1 MLADITPVVVR
12 IASTSVGAVSALAR
26 LIIDTMRFFRSSSA
40 LRLGPSVFGWPLA
53 PSRIRRSCAL
63 LTLVALIFGT
73 PAIEAGSLLREV
85 FSNIGGTSLS
95 DLTNSPAYPN
105 SPSLTNYVTD
115 FFEAPTDVDENYG
128 QRMHGYVIPPL
139 DGDYTFWIA
148 SDDNGGL
155 WLSTDE
161 DPVKQRLI
169 ASVNSWTS
177 SREWGK
183 EPNQQSAPIHLEANK
198 AYYIAALMK
207 EGGGGDNLAV
217 RWLRPDK
224 MDEAPIPATYLLPWG
239 TAFTAPLIGQ
249 QPTNTTAI
257 EGQLATFVVK
267 VKNAAP
273 VTFKWRRYD
282 TYIPNSDTATLLYGP
297 VTLLDNGAR
306 FSVLLT
312 NRIGFTNS
320 TEALLTVVPDT
331 TPPRLVSALNF
342 GRSTVRLIFSEA
354 VALPEATNAANYGLD
369 HGIGV
374 TSVSMGADARTVL
387 LATDSLS
394 FGTAYTLTVSKV
406 TDRALNPNPIQPG
419 STLQFTAVEYAPLDI
434 GGPALS
440 GSSVSVPGGFDVTG
454 GGTDIGGVSDQ
465 FHFAYQT
472 RSGDFDVQVKVAGLS
487 VTDPYAR
494 GGLMARE
501 TLNANAR
508 FAAVF
513 ASSLQMG
520 CFFEARDTVGA
531 AASLAAPP
539 GGMPVNYPET
549 WLRLRRL
556 GTAFTGYASLDGQ
569 TWVQLGSRTL
579 PGLTGVLY
587 FGFAATGANPSV
599 ATAVQFRDIRPT
611 VSQVTGFFTPTTEPL
626 GPSSRATC
634 LVFSEIMY
642 HPRARDDQK
651 DLAYVEIYNA
661 GAIFEDLTHW
671 RLSGDID
678 YRFPDGFKLAAGDFV
693 VVAAAPG
700 DLAAVCGLSN
710 VLGPYTNS
718 LSKSS
723 GTLRLRNNADAI
735 RLEVNYSSDPPWPVE
750 ADGKG
755 HSLVLARPSYGE
767 DDPRAWAASE
777 RIGGSPGRQ
786 ETFYPVSQRNVVINE
801 FLAHTDDPQLDYIE
815 LYNHSNSDVDL
826 SGCWLSDDIATNKFR
841 IPDKTTIPAR
851 GFLSFDQNQ
860 LGFSLDAAG
869 ETLFLVDSNAT
880 RVLDAIRFGGQE
892 NGVASGRS
900 PDGSPTIR
908 RLTSPT
914 PGAPNAPWR
923 IEEVVINEIMYSPI
937 SGESEDEYVELYNR
951 STNEVDLSD
960 WRFTSGIN
968 FRIPNGNRL
977 SPGGYL
983 VVAKSVARLLANY
996 PHLNMTNTV
1005 GDYSGTLR
1013 NSGDRITLAK
1023 PDRIIST
1030 NDLGDVVTHT
1040 IPIVVDEVSY
1050 SAGGRWGKWSDGGGS
1065 SLELIDP
1072 NADPLRPSN
1081 WADSDETGKA
1091 AWTTVSFTGTLDN
1104 GQGGFAAN
1112 RLHISMQGMGECL
1125 VDDVGVFKVAGVNLL
1140 TNGGFELGV
1149 GAWKFF
1155 GNHSESTVDTTGAA
1169 TGTRCL
1175 HVRGQGDGD
1184 TGVNSI
1190 RTTLAA
1196 GLASGNTAT
1205 ITAKVRWL
1213 AGWPEVLFRSRGAWI
1228 EMPARM
1234 EVPRNLG
1241 TPGEA
1246 NSRRVNNAGPA
1257 IFDVNHSPALP
1268 RAGQPV
1274 LVTCRVS
1281 DPDNIGSLRLR
1292 WRADPS
1298 ATLSNVTLRDDG
1310 ASGDLVAGDGI
1321 YSALIPGRSDTVVVA
1336 FRIEATDAA
1345 ATPATTIFPAGA
1357 PAQECHVRWGDP
1369 VPSGTFGHYHLWN
1382 TAATDAARNNA
1393 LNNTWRDAT
1402 LVYGNQRVI
1411 YNAGFRDKGSPYHA
1425 GGGDYAVTVPQ
1436 DDMLFGVTDH
1446 VLASTGNGGSE
1457 ETGLRGQVS
1466 AWIAQEMGIS
1476 YLHSRYIL
1484 VYRNGTPH
1492 QNVSEDL
1499 EQPNRQYAERWF
1511 PEVAGGDLY
1520 KVAVWFEFQD
1530 DNLNFGA
1537 TSATLEKFT
1546 TTGDALKL
1554 GRYRWN
1560 YQRRSNDGTANN
1572 YTNIFDL
1579 VGAANDTSTNY
1590 VNKVLNLADIEEWM
1604 RVFAYHRVLGNWD
1617 SWSFSVGQ
1625 NMFLYKQPG
1634 LRWVIMPWDIDFVLG
1649 IGNGSND
1656 PVRFDQDPVILR
1668 MYNTPAFRRMLWRA
1682 FIDAVNGPML
1692 PDNYRPQIDARRAM
1706 LLKNGIQGISDV
1718 GGIYTYINQR
1728 RTYLLSQI
1736 KAADAA
1742 QLAITTSG
1750 GIDFRS
1756 TTPTAILAGT
1766 APFAVAAIE
1775 VNGVPY
1781 PVSWTD
1787 QNRFQLVVPLTQA
1800 TNAFS
1805 LTGKDRLGK
1814 MVPGATD
1821 TITVTYAGAVQ
1832 QPQDYVVINEIH
1844 YDPVEPRASF
1854 VELFNRSTTTPF
1866 DLSSFWMEGLGYTFT
1881 EGAIIPPNSYLILAR
1896 DRGAFAAAYG
1906 AIIPVFDE
1914 FPGSLD
1920 NGGEHLA
1927 LMKPGALA
1935 NESILISDVRY
1946 DNRAP
1951 WPTNAAGMGPS
1962 LQLVDASR
1970 DVYRVGNWASTATN
1984 DVNRVTPGRANSVR
1998 QSLQPFPLL
2007 WINEVLPNNVT
2018 GLADPQGHRVPW
2030 IELYNAGTTAIDL
2043 APFYLTDRFTN
2054 LTQWRFPA
2062 GATIGP
2068 KGFLVLWADGET
2080 GESTAATPH
2089 TSFRLN
2095 PSTGIVALV
2104 RTQGSADAPAVM
2116 DYLEYGQLSPDRSY
2130 GSYPDGEPRKRR
2142 FFQVATPNGG
2152 NDPTSPPIQVRINE
2166 FMAGNTKTLA
2176 NPLDGGSDDWFELY
2190 NGDLL
2195 PVDLS
2200 GYYLTDTL
2208 TNITKAT
2215 IPAGVII
2222 PAGGFLLVWAD
2233 QKTASYTPGDDLH
2246 VNFKLASAGEELGL
2260 FAPDHS
2266 RVDSVSFAQQTD
2278 DVSMGCYP
2286 DGGEPPMVAMVIPTP
2301 RVANLLAGGNTPPV
2315 LNAIGNKTVAEQ
2327 TRLDF
2332 TARATDVDADQTLT
2346 FSLGPD
2352 APAGASID
2360 EQTGEFTWT
2369 PSEAQGPG
2377 NYSFAVRVTDSG
2389 VPARTASER
2398 ITVTVSEV
2406 NRPPV
2411 LAAIDDQIA
2420 PEGSLLTIPI
2430 AATDPDLPAGSLV
2443 FSLDPGSPLG
2453 MEINPTNGLLTW
2465 RPSEPQGPGEYTIT
2479 VQVTDSGS
2487 PALSD
2492 SKRFKVMVPEV
2503 NNPPDLAAIQ
2513 PQTIDE
2519 LSTMTLTVRA
2529 VDPDDPPST
2538 IVYSFDLAPDGA
2550 RVSPTT
2556 GVITWTPTEAQGPT
2570 NAIFVVRATES
2581 APPNLSSASTFSVA
2595 VREVN
2600 QAPVLAPIPD
2610 LSVLEGDTAA
2620 FTASATDAD
2629 LPAQSLRFSLDQ
2641 GAPAGAVIRS
2651 DSGQFTW
2658 ITAADQ
2664 GGSTNRITVRVTDD
2678 GAGGLSDSRTFDVA
2692 VHPRFRVV
2700 INEIMYRP
2708 PTTNSEYIELLNASS
2723 NTTQNLSGLVLAGGD
2738 FSFTF
2743 PPGSTLAPRGLFCV
2757 VQEPAAFGGAYG
2769 TNLSIAG
2776 RWSGRL
2782 GSSNTVKLFRPGSGV
2797 EPPEI
2802 YDTVTFGDDSPWPP
2816 AANEG
2821 GASLQLIDAWRDN
2834 DRVGNWS
2841 ATAVYAGPRHPVV
2854 MTNQWRYY
2862 QSGWLPGTAWTEA
2875 TYDDSAWPQGR
2886 GLLYWE
2892 ESALP
2897 APKNTALTL
2906 GRMAYYFRTRFTLP
2920 SVPVGASLSL
2930 TTIIDDG
2937 AIFFLNGRELFRFNV
2952 DPGLLTTNTV
2962 ANTVV
2967 GNAAVSG
2974 PVILPADA
2982 LLAGENVLS
2991 VVALQQN
2998 SGSSDIVMGCSLDI
3012 EGGSMIGFT
3021 PGAPNNVATSLP
3033 EFPALRINEV
3043 AARGTPGLADVT
3055 GANDPWVE
3063 LFNSGQSD
3071 VALDGLFLTDDY
3083 TRLQK
3088 WALPAGRI
3096 VPSGA
3101 YVVLFA
3107 DGEPA
3112 QTTSGEMHTNF
3123 RLPSTEGVPW
3133 SVALCRVQNSQPAV
3147 VDYMAGVVGPA
3158 SSTVGRLPDGLTDSV
3173 RASLAPTPGARNRV
3187 ASDDR
3192 PPVLDCHFTVEGF
3205 PVVAWSSA
3213 PGWIYEVQF
3222 KNDLDESLW
3231 QSLARVTVD
3240 GDVATFTDSTVERPP
3255 KRFYRV
3261 VLRP

>member
-1 MLADITPVVVR
+1 MRCFSPCVRLTFGPPAASQPVPPF
-12 IASTSVGAVSALAR
+12 R
-26 LIIDTMRFFRSSSA
+26 LQ
-40 LRLGPSVFGWPLA
+40 
-53 PSRIRRSCAL
+53 RSCAL
-63 LTLVALIFGT
+63 LTLAALLVGAPVA
-73 PAIEAGSLLREV
+73 EAGSILREV
-85 FSNIGGTSLS
+85 FSDIGGGTSLS

-105 SPSLTNYVTD
+105 NPSSTNYVTD
-115 FFEAPTDVDENYG
+115 LFEAPTDVAEGYG

-148 SDDNGGL
+148 SDDGGGL

-161 DPVKQRLI
+161 DPVHQRLI
-169 ASVNSWTS
+169 ASVNGWTPP
-177 SREWGK
+177 RQWGV
-183 EPNQQSAPIHLEANK
+183 EQNQQSAPIHLEANK
-198 AYYIAALMK
+198 AYYVAALMK

-217 RWLRPDK
+217 RWLRPDGV
-224 MDEAPIPATYLLPWG
+224 DEAPMPATYLLPWG

-257 EGQLATFVVK
+257 EGQLATFTVK

-273 VTFKWRRYD
+273 VNFVWRRYD
-282 TYIPNSDTATLLYGP
+282 KAIPNSDSATLVYGP
-297 VTLLDNGAR
+297 VSLLDNGAH

-320 TEALLTVVPDT
+320 TEAILTVLPDT
-331 TPPRLVSALNF
+331 TPPTLVSALNF
-342 GRSTVRLIFSEA
+342 GRSTVRLIFSEP
-354 VALPEATNAANYGLD
+354 VALPGATNAANYSLD
-369 HGIGV
+369 QGIAV
-374 TSVSMGADARTVL
+374 TSVSVGADAETVL
-387 LATDSLS
+387 LTMDSLT
-394 FGTAYTLTVSKV
+394 FGTAYSLTVSEV
-406 TDRALNPNPIQPG
+406 TDRAFTPNPIQPG
-419 STLQFTAVEYAPLDI
+419 STLQFTAVEFAPLDI
-434 GGPALS
+434 GAPTLS
-440 GSSVSVPGGFDVTG
+440 GSSVAVPGGFDVTG
-454 GGTDIGGVSDQ
+454 AGTDIGGVSDQ
-465 FHFAYQT
+465 FQFAYQT
-472 RSGDFDVQVKVAGLS
+472 RSGDFDFQVKVIGLG

-531 AASLAAPP
+531 AASSAAPF

-549 WLRLRRL
+549 WLRLRRS
-556 GTAFTGYASLDGQ
+556 GTTLTGYASLDGL
-569 TWVQLGSRTL
+569 TWVQLSSRTL
-579 PGLTGVLY
+579 PSLASVLY
-587 FGFAATGANPSV
+587 FGFAATGANPAV
-599 ATAVQFRDIRPT
+599 ATTVQFRDLRAT
-611 VSQVTGFFTPTTEPL
+611 VSQVTGAFAPTAEPL

-642 HPRARDDQK
+642 HPEARDDGK
-651 DLAYVEIYNA
+651 NLAYIELYNA
-661 GAIFEDLTHW
+661 GALFEDLTHW
-671 RLSGDID
+671 RLSGHIE

-693 VVAAAPG
+693 VVAAAPV
-700 DLAAVCGLSN
+700 DLAAVSGLSN

-718 LSKSS
+718 LPRSS

-735 RLEVNYSSDPPWPVE
+735 RLEVNYSSDSPWPVE

-755 HSLVLARPSYGE
+755 HSLVLARPSFGE

-777 RIGGSPGRQ
+777 RIGGSPGCQ
-786 ETFYPVSQRNVVINE
+786 ETLYPAPQRTVVINE
-801 FLAHTDDPQLDYIE
+801 FLAHTDDPQLDFIE

-826 SGCWLSDDIATNKFR
+826 SGCWLSDDNATNKFR
-841 IPDKTTIPAR
+841 IPDKTTILAR

-860 LGFSLDAAG
+860 LGFSLNAAG

-900 PDGSPTIR
+900 PDGSPTVR
-908 RLTSPT
+908 RLSGST
-914 PGAPNAPWR
+914 PGVANAPWR
-923 IEEVVINEIMYSPI
+923 VEDVVINEIMYSPI
-937 SGESEDEYVELYNR
+937 SGESDDEYVELHNR
-951 STNEVDLSD
+951 SANEVDLSD
-960 WRFTSGIN
+960 WRFTSGID
-968 FRIPNGNRL
+968 FKIPDGTRL
-977 SPGGYL
+977 GPGGYV
-983 VVAKSVARLLANY
+983 VVARSAARLLANY
-996 PHLNMTNTV
+996 RQLNTTNTV

-1023 PDRIIST
+1023 RDTITST
-1030 NDLGDVVTHT
+1030 NALGDLETNT
-1040 IPIVVDEVSY
+1040 IHIIVADVSY
-1050 SAGGRWGKWSDGGGS
+1050 TAGGRWGKWSDGGGS

-1072 NADPLRPSN
+1072 NSDPLRPSN

-1091 AWTTVSFTGTLDN
+1091 AWTTVSFTGPLDN
-1104 GQGGFAAN
+1104 GQDGYAAD

-1125 VDDVGVFKVAGVNLL
+1125 VDDVEVFKVAGVGVLA
-1140 TNGGFELGV
+1140 NGGFESGV
-1149 GAWKFF
+1149 GAWGFF
-1155 GNHSESTVDTTGAA
+1155 GNHSQSSVDTTGAA
-1169 TGTRCL
+1169 TGARCL

-1184 TGVNSI
+1184 TGINSI
-1190 RTTLAA
+1190 RSPLTA

-1205 ITAKVRWL
+1205 ISAKVRWL

-1257 IFDVNHSPALP
+1257 IFEVKHSPALP
-1268 RAGQPV
+1268 RSGQPV

-1281 DPDNIGSLRLR
+1281 DPDNIGILRLR

-1321 YSALIPGRSDTVVVA
+1321 CSGLIPARSDGALVA

-1345 ATPATTIFPAGA
+1345 ATPATATFPAGA

-1369 VPSGTFGHYHLWN
+1369 VPLGSFGHYHLWN

-1411 YNAGFRDKGSPYHA
+1411 YNVGFRDKGSPYHG

-1436 DDMLFGVTDH
+1436 DDMLLGVTDR

-1466 AWIAQEMGIS
+1466 AWIAQQMGIS
-1476 YLHSRYIL
+1476 YLHSRYIW
-1484 VYRNGTPH
+1484 VYRNGNQH
-1492 QNVSEDL
+1492 QNISEDL
-1499 EQPNRQYAERWF
+1499 EQPNRQYAQRWF
-1511 PEVAGGDLY
+1511 PEVPDGDFY

-1530 DNLNFGA
+1530 DNQNFGA
-1537 TSATLEKFT
+1537 IGATLERFT
-1546 TTGDALKL
+1546 TTGGALKL

-1560 YQRRSNDGTANN
+1560 YQRRPNDGTANN

-1579 VGAANDTSTNY
+1579 VNAANDTSTNY
-1590 VNKVLNLADIEEWM
+1590 VSKVLNLADIEEWM

-1625 NMFLYKQPG
+1625 NMYLYKEPG

-1656 PVRFDQDPVILR
+1656 GLWGGQDPVINR
-1668 MYNTPAFRRMLWRA
+1668 MYDTPAFRRMLWRA
-1682 FIDAVNGPML
+1682 FLDAANGPMI

-1706 LLKNGIQGISDV
+1706 LLKNGIQGLSDV
-1718 GGIYTYINQR
+1718 RGIYTYIDQR
-1728 RTYLLSQI
+1728 RTFLLSQI
-1736 KAADAA
+1736 QANDAA
-1742 QLAITTSG
+1742 QFAVTTSG
-1750 GIDFRS
+1750 GSNFRS
-1756 TTPTAILAGT
+1756 TTPSAILAGT

-1775 VNGVPY
+1775 VNGIPY

-1800 TNAFS
+1800 TNALS
-1805 LTGKDRLGK
+1805 LVGKDRLGK
-1814 MVPGATD
+1814 TVPGAAD
-1821 TITVTYAGAVQ
+1821 TITVTYSGAIQ
-1832 QPQDYVVINEIH
+1832 QPQDYVVINEVH
-1844 YDPVEPRASF
+1844 YNPVEPRASF

-1866 DLSSFWMEGLGYTFT
+1866 DLSNFWMEGLGYTFT
-1881 EGAIIPPNSYLILAR
+1881 EGAIISANSYIILAR

-1906 AIIPVFDE
+1906 ASIPVFDE
-1914 FPGSLD
+1914 FPGSVD

-1927 LMKPGALA
+1927 LMKPGSSA
-1935 NESILISDVRY
+1935 NEAFLISDVRY
-1946 DNRAP
+1946 DNRLP
-1951 WPTNAAGMGPS
+1951 WPTNASGMGPS

-1970 DVYRVGNWASTATN
+1970 DAYRVGNWASTATN
-1984 DVNRVTPGRANSVR
+1984 DLARVTPGRANSVR
-1998 QSLQPFPLL
+1998 QNLQTFPLL
-2007 WINEVLPNNVT
+2007 WINEVLPNNVS
-2018 GLADPQGHRVPW
+2018 GLADPLGHRVPW
-2030 IELYNAGTTAIDL
+2030 IEIYNSGATAIDL
-2043 APFYLTDRFTN
+2043 APFYLTDRYTN

-2062 GATIGP
+2062 GSSIGP
-2068 KGFLVLWADGET
+2068 KQFLVLWADGEE
-2080 GESTAATPH
+2080 GESTATAPH
-2089 TSFRLN
+2089 TSFRLDPTN
-2095 PSTGIVALV
+2095 GVVALV
-2104 RTQGSADAPAVM
+2104 RIQGSTDAPAVM

-2152 NDPTSPPIQVRINE
+2152 NDLTSPPIQVRINE

-2176 NPLDGGSDDWFELY
+2176 NPLDGRFDDWFELY
-2190 NGDLL
+2190 NGDFL

-2200 GYYLTDTL
+2200 GYYVTDTL

-2215 IPAGVII
+2215 IPSGVII

-2233 QKTASYTPGDDLH
+2233 EKTAPYRPGDDLH
-2246 VNFKLASAGEELGL
+2246 VNFKLAGAGEELGL
-2260 FAPDHS
+2260 FAPDHT

-2278 DVSMGCYP
+2278 DTSMGCYP
-2286 DGGEPPMVAMVIPTP
+2286 DGGEPPLVSMDIPTP
-2301 RVANLLAGGNTPPV
+2301 RSANLLAGGNTPPV
-2315 LNAIGNKTVAEQ
+2315 LSAIGDKAVAEQ
-2327 TRLDF
+2327 TRFDF
-2332 TARATDVDADQTLT
+2332 TARATDVDVDQVLT
-2346 FSLGPD
+2346 FSLGLD

-2360 EQTGEFTWT
+2360 EQSGEFTWT

-2377 NYSFAVRVTDSG
+2377 KYSFAVRVTDNG

-2398 ITVTVSEV
+2398 IAVTVGEV

-2411 LAAIDDQIA
+2411 LAAIVNQIA
-2420 PEGSLLTIPI
+2420 PEGSVLTIPI
-2430 AATDPDLPAGSLV
+2430 TATDPDLPAGSLV
-2443 FSLDPGSPLG
+2443 FSLDPGSPVG
-2453 MEINPTNGLLTW
+2453 MEINSTDGLLAW
-2465 RPSEPQGPGEYTIT
+2465 RPGEEQGPGDYTVT
-2479 VQVTDSGS
+2479 VRVTDSGS

-2492 SKRFKVMVPEV
+2492 SKSFKVTVTEV
-2503 NNPPDLAAIQ
+2503 NNPPALATIQ

-2519 LSTMTLTVRA
+2519 LSTMTLTVSA

-2538 IVYSFDLAPDGA
+2538 VLYSLDLAPDGA

-2600 QAPVLAPIPD
+2600 QAPVLALIPD
-2610 LSVLEGDTAA
+2610 VSRLDGDAVT
-2620 FTASATDAD
+2620 FTAFATDAD
-2629 LPAQSLRFSLDQ
+2629 LPAQSLWFSLDQ
-2641 GAPAGAVIRS
+2641 GAPAGAVIQS
-2651 DSGQFTW
+2651 ASGQFTW
-2658 ITAADQ
+2658 ITPVDR

-2678 GAGGLSDSRTFDVA
+2678 GAGGLSDARTFDVV

-2708 PTTNSEYIELLNASS
+2708 LATNSEYIELLNAST
-2723 NTTQNLSGLVLAGGD
+2723 NTTQDLSGLVLAGGD

-2743 PPGSTLAPRGLFCV
+2743 PPGSTLAPRGVVCV

-2769 TNLSIAG
+2769 TNLSVAG

-2782 GSSNTVKLFRPGSGV
+2782 RSADTLRLFRPGSDGELAEV
-2797 EPPEI
+2797 C
-2802 YDTVTFGDDSPWPP
+2802 DTVTYGDDAPWPI
-2816 AANEG
+2816 AANGG

-2841 ATAVYAGPRHPVV
+2841 ATAVYTGLRHPVI

-2862 QSGWLPGTAWTEA
+2862 QSGWLSDTAWTGA
-2875 TYDDSAWPQGR
+2875 TYDDSSWSQGR
-2886 GLLYWE
+2886 GLLYVE

-2906 GRMAYYFRTRFTLP
+2906 GQMAYYFRTRFTLP
-2920 SVPVGASLSL
+2920 SVPTGASLSL

-2937 AIFFLNGRELFRFNV
+2937 AVFYLNGRELFRFNV
-2952 DPGLLTTNTV
+2952 DPGVLTADTV
-2962 ANTVV
+2962 ANAVV
-2967 GNAAVSG
+2967 GNAVISG
-2974 PVILPADA
+2974 PVSLPADA
-2982 LLAGENVLS
+2982 LVPGENVLA
-2991 VVALQQN
+2991 VLALQQN

-3012 EGGSMIGFT
+3012 EGGSIIPFT
-3021 PGAPNNVATSLP
+3021 PAAFNSVAASLP
-3033 EFPALRINEV
+3033 EFPAFRINEV
-3043 AARGTPGLADVT
+3043 AARGTL
-3055 GANDPWVE
+3055 
-3063 LFNSGQSD
+3063 GQSD
-3071 VALDGLFLTDDY
+3071 VTGVDEPWIELYNGGPTDLALDGLFLTDDY
-3083 TRLQK
+3083 TNLQK
-3088 WALPAGRI
+3088 WVLPAGQI
-3096 VPSGA
+3096 VPAGA
-3101 YVVLFA
+3101 FIVLFA
-3107 DGEPA
+3107 DGESA
-3112 QTTSGEMHTNF
+3112 QTTSGEMHANF
-3123 RLPSTEGVPW
+3123 RLPSVEGAAW
-3133 SVALCRVQNSQPAV
+3133 SLALCRVQNSQPAV
-3147 VDYMAGVVGPA
+3147 VDAMAGVVGSA
-3158 SSTVGRLPDGLTDSV
+3158 NSSVGRLPDGRTDAV
-3173 RASLAPTPGARNRV
+3173 RSLAPTPGGPNRAV
-3187 ASDDR
+3187 TE
-3192 PPVLDCHFTVEGF
+3192 PPLLVLDVHFTVEGF
-3205 PVVAWSSA
+3205 PVVAWASA
-3213 PGWIYEVQF
+3213 SGLTYEVQF
-3222 KNDLDESLW
+3222 KEDLSEDVW
-3231 QSLARVTVD
+3231 RSLARVTAERA
-3240 GDVATFTDSTVERPP
+3240 VAAFTDSTGDRPS

-3261 VLRP
+3261 LLRL